1 MALKK
6 IILQMKL
13 KTIFAIVFIL
23 IIVLFSL
30 QNAEVTDV
38 KFLFW
43 KLSISRVLIVL
54 GSFGVGVLVGILVS
68 MKRKLINPK

>member
-1 MALKK
+1 
-6 IILQMKL
+6 MKT
-13 KTIFAIVFIL
+13 KTLIAIVFIL
-23 IIVLFSL
+23 LVVVFSL

-43 KLSISRVLIVL
+43 KLSMSRVLIIS
-54 GSFGVGVLVGILVS
+54 GSFGVGVLVGVLVS